1 MANIL
6 IAIVS
11 LAIGFLLVS
20 YGAYSSYHSTQR
32 TFVTSVVAR
41 ALERQMIYVDMS
53 KSDLG
58 RIPSAGDLDL
68 SRFTKENRDGIIF
81 SYGNSGSFGYVCAR
95 SERRRGWI
103 EEGFQR
109 ARDQWPNA
117 LYGGDCNTNS
127 GPNSTHV
134 SVTIRIS

>member
-6 IAIVS
+6 IAIVT

-32 TFVTSVVAR
+32 TFVASVVGR
-41 ALERQMIYVDMS
+41 ALERNMIYVDMS

-58 RIPSAGDLDL
+58 RYPSAADLDA
-68 SRFTKENRDGIIF
+68 SRFSKENRDGIVF
-81 SYGNSGSFGYVCAR
+81 SYGTTGSYGYVCAR
-95 SERRRGWI
+95 AERSRAWVD
-103 EEGFQR
+103 EGFQR

>member
-6 IAIVS
+6 IAIVT

-32 TFVTSVVAR
+32 TFVSSVVGR
-41 ALERQMIYVDMS
+41 ALERQMIYIDMS

-58 RIPSAGDLDL
+58 RFPSASDLDAN
-68 SRFTKENRDGIIF
+68 RFTKENRDGIEF
-81 SYGNSGSFGYVCAR
+81 TYGSTGTYGYLCAR
-95 SERRRGWI
+95 AERRRSWI
-103 EEGFQR
+103 DEGFQR
-109 ARDQWPNA
+109 AREQWPNA

-127 GPNSTHV
+127 GPGATHV

>member
-6 IAIVS
+6 IAIVT

-20 YGAYSSYHSTQR
+20 YGAYSNYYSTQR
-32 TFVTSVVAR
+32 TFVASVVGR
-41 ALERQMIYVDMS
+41 ALERQMIYIDMS

-58 RIPSAGDLDL
+58 RFPSVSDLD
-68 SRFTKENRDGIIF
+68 SNRFTKENRDGIVF
-81 SYGNSGSFGYVCAR
+81 TYGTTGSYGFLCAR
-95 SERRRGWI
+95 AELRRGWI
-103 EEGFQR
+103 DEGFQR

-117 LYGGDCNTNS
+117 LYGDDCNTNS
-127 GPNSTHV
+127 GPGATHV